1 MTNKKINAD
10 YVAESIARMDAE
22 ERDKFIRKMVV
33 SWPVLTRE
41 LTNALEN
48 EMYDTKHY
56 GWQTLQKRL

>member
-10 YVAESIARMDAE
+10 YVPESIARMDAE

-56 GWQTLQKRL
+56 G